1 MNPEV
6 ESLIEKYKKR
16 KASQP
21 PAVVLRI
28 ARMLRKNGH
37 SSTVAQATAWS
48 LWAKYDSPSRTASE
62 LMPRI
67 ASALEQQSLPLC
79 RFIEANWSSR
89 SVVGG
94 LPSATNPGGGGG
106 GGSSA
111 PAAPSGGG
119 GGGGGGSSTPT
130 YYSGCFAKGTS
141 ILMSDGSSK
150 PIEDVKV
157 GDTVVSY
164 NPDEGSIVSEGTVT
178 HLPKQHW
185 REDWRSISFG
195 SFSNTNTECH
205 PYWTKEKGWAS
216 LNPDKTMDYH
226 KVDVAQL
233 EVGDHCLK
241 IEGRETSWLPIL
253 AVEDAKH
260 QYTYNLDRVTPQHA
274 YFANGVLVH
283 NKMGH
288 DLEEGEDDLNSS
300 IDECYETIREA
311 SGRAANLTAHIARH
325 LGESEQVAIAGGMF
339 ASQVVTKLG
348 HKLLHEV

>member
-1 MNPEV
+1 MKPDV
-6 ESLIEKYKKR
+6 ERLIEKYKKR
-16 KASQP
+16 TAGKP
-21 PAVVLRI
+21 PAVVLHI
-28 ARMLRKNGH
+28 ARMLRKHGH
-37 SSTVAQATAWS
+37 SSTVSQATAWA

-67 ASALEQQSLPLC
+67 ASALEQESLPLC
-79 RFIEANWSSR
+79 RFIEANWSGR

-94 LPSATNPGGGGG
+94 LPSATSPGSGGSAPAAPSAPAAAPSSGGGGG
-106 GGSSA
+106 GGSSF
-111 PAAPSGGG
+111 SM
-119 GGGGGGSSTPT
+119 T
-130 YYSGCFAKGTS
+130 CFAKGTS
-141 ILMSDGSSK
+141 ILMSDGNSK
-150 PIEDVKV
+150 LIEDVRI

-164 NPDEGSIVSEGTVT
+164 NPDEGVVVSEGIVT

-185 REDWRSISFG
+185 REDWRAISFG
-195 SFSNTNTECH
+195 AFSNTNTECH

-216 LNPDKTMDYH
+216 LNPDKTTDYH
-226 KVDVAQL
+226 EVDVAQL

-241 IEGRETSWLPIL
+241 IEGRKTSWLPIL

-260 QYTYNLDRVTPQHA
+260 QHTYNLDRVTPHHT

-283 NKMGH
+283 NARADKN
-288 DLEEGEDDLNSS
+288 LETGDEILDSA

-339 ASQVVTKLG
+339 ASQVITKLG